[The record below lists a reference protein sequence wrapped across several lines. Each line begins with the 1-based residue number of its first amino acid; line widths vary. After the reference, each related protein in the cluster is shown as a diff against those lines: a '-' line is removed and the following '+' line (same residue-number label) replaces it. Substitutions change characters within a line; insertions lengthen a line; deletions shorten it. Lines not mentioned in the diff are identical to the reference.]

1 MSQNKTLLLTAEI
14 VPYKDKVT
22 GEPKSFVRFTVD
34 LNGLK
39 LQMKPNDRTAQALL
53 EQYFVNAE

>member
-22 GEPKSFVRFTVD
+22 GEPKSFVRFEVN

-39 LQMKPNDRTAQALL
+39 LQMKPADRTAQALL
-53 EQYFVNAE
+53 EQHFSTAE